1 MTILIPKLIH
11 LTWRNKSIPDKWKDT
26 IPGWT
31 KLMPGWKVVLWTD
44 EDNRK
49 YIQKQHPYF
58 LQTYDSFPYNIQRAD
73 AIRCFILRDFGGVY
87 SDMDILPIKNIEP
100 YLKGVS
106 ADAILVYSGNVD
118 TYTNSFMASRQG
130 SPFWDLLIEEMMNGE
145 VPWYAM
151 VKHTY
156 IMETTGPGLLNRV
169 AKSYLGTIANLPRE
183 VFMAYNI
190 DNHHEYKEHAALF
203 PLQGSSWLNP
213 AEVILYRVIF
223 KIYLYRYLFLL
234 SLILI
239 IYFYPKIKLTN
250 IKSKNIWRKR

>member
-11 LTWRNKSIPDKWKDT
+11 LTWKNKTIPDKWKDT
-26 IPGWT
+26 IPGWR
-31 KLMPGWKVVLWTD
+31 KLMPGWKIVLWTD

-49 YIQKQHPYF
+49 YIQEKHPYF
-58 LQTYDSFPYNIQRAD
+58 LETYDRFPYNIQRAD

-87 SDMDILPIKNIEP
+87 SDMDILPIRNIEP
-100 YLKGVS
+100 YLQGVS

-118 TYTNSFMASRQG
+118 TYTNSFMASRKG
-130 SPFWDLLIEEMMNGE
+130 SPFWDLLIEEMMGGG
-145 VPWYAM
+145 VPWYAV

-213 AEVILYRVIF
+213 AEVILYRTIF
-223 KIYLYRYLFLL
+223 KIYLHRYMVLIL
-234 SLILI
+234 LILI
-239 IYFYPKIKLTN
+239 IYLYPKIRMPN
-250 IKSKNIWRKR
+250 IKSKIIWKKR